1 MATPDAVAKSFVDF
15 YYQAFDR
22 SRQELAPLYKDHS
35 MLTFEGQQFSGTK
48 NIVEKLVVLLV

>member
-48 NIVEKLVVLLV
+48 NIVEKLVV